1 MMLRKVIFTDRKIDL
16 LTNQNHLQKKKDYI
30 NHNFQIGKERTE
42 QEIEQMAVKI
52 YKKRKEIIEWR
63 IKANEKKIKELEEEI
78 KEQKEE
84 IKIQKAFPA
93 QVFKIFLLLRRF

>member
-1 MMLRKVIFTDRKIDL
+1 MLRKIIFTDRRIDL
-16 LTNQNHLQKKKDYI
+16 LTNKNHLQKKKDYA
-30 NHNFQIGKERTE
+30 NYVFKIGKEKTE

-52 YKKRKEIIEWR
+52 YKKRKEVIEWR
-63 IKANEKKIKELEEEI
+63 IKEHEKKIKELEEEI

-84 IKIQKAFPA
+84 IKTQKAFPA